1 MKTVEELRKLLEAG
15 QTGYKPLNNIS
26 SGNIT
31 SDDGCSYP
39 YEIVQGWDIGL
50 AMQCDKE
57 WGCFNMKTL
66 DFIRQSDSSLQQKL
80 LDSSQLE
87 DAHWNWLAKHRCY
100 HSDQYKWFF
109 FIADGKPQGAC
120 LVYHPKK
127 SVDTADTIFYI
138 EFLAVAPWNRPNHIC
153 SQIFKGIGSLLLKT
167 VISYA
172 ETELGITK
180 GFSLHS
186 LPKAEGYYQ
195 RIGMKRFEM
204 YDKSGLGY
212 FEMPELQKANF
223 LGATA

>member
-1 MKTVEELRKLLEAG
+1 MKTVEDLRKLLEAG

-31 SDDGCSYP
+31 SDDGCTHT

-50 AMQCDKE
+50 AMQCDQE
-57 WGCFNMKTL
+57 WGNFNMEL
-66 DFIRQSDSSLQQKL
+66 LEFIRQSDSSLQQKL

-87 DAHWNWLAKHRCY
+87 DAHWNWLTKHKYY
-100 HSDQYKWFF
+100 HSEQYNWFF
-109 FIADGKPQGAC
+109 FIADGEPQGAC
-120 LVYHPKK
+120 LVYHPKI

-138 EFLAVAPWNRPNHIC
+138 EFLAVAPWNRPNHI
-153 SQIFKGIGSLLLKT
+153 SNQIFKGIGSLLLKT

-172 ETELGITK
+172 ESELGITK

-195 RIGMKRFEM
+195 KIGMKRFEM

-212 FEMPELQKANF
+212 FEMPELKKANF